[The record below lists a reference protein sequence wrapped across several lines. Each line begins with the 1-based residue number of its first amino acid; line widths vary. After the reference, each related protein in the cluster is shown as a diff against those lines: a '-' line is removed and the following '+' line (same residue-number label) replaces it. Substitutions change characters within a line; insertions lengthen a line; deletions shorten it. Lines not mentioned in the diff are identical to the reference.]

1 MTKTAELLEHPNVH
15 WANGLPA
22 PHKPLLLLY
31 ALGRLSE
38 TAERLIPFSEV
49 DSALRGLLA
58 RFAADASDRMNTHY
72 PFGRLETDGFWEV
85 EQSGTLKRTSAGHLL
100 RTELLEKHIGAGFK
114 ERVFQELRRD
124 PALVL
129 RIANGLARRYLPDY
143 ESDEVLAAVGL
154 ANAEL
159 VAMKEEAPGASSA
172 PPTVDSL
179 IEFFHSNA
187 VRDVDFASNS
197 FIGYLNSLHSLGAD
211 GSNALAESQ
220 AMSTYFS
227 ELYEPFPVV
236 EALKRRLTDG
246 EERVV
251 ILTGHAGDGKST
263 VALDVFKA
271 LKGLPASAPL
281 AVPLRERED
290 VATDSGQVTV
300 VKDMSELS
308 GDQRRAWLGQAFT
321 GAGSWLIISNTGPL
335 LNSLID
341 YAEDQLPTDTNTDME
356 SRILEEL
363 DGPISDDVLEDA
375 GLTDFEK
382 PLQILNLTRLDNV
395 ALGARLL
402 AKLVRHTG
410 WQGCEGCD
418 IQAACP
424 LSLNRRALLEH
435 LDSTEERV
443 RWLYRRINDY
453 EQRLTL
459 RQILAHLAYG
469 ITGGM
474 GCAQARAEVKKAT
487 GSGSERGTSGLRKI
501 LFSERFFGCQ
511 DGRPDPDADAFKAIR
526 LLRRADIGGPVA
538 VDVER
543 SFVDDPGGGWAELP
557 GALDY
562 VAAHWSRRAKESQGW
577 PARAALRRQALIFG
591 RRKAEHS
598 RRGQAFTDAMLRSES
613 VRDLDLWQQSRG
625 LTLGRAERNRFRNRS
640 LNVLLEAFSGFAA
653 EQFVGDRDKLHLTLR
668 RPDRAIVQATQ
679 LVTASFDFREF
690 HLEYNQQV
698 GLPCLVHR
706 PSRISLDLPL
716 PLLDYIE
723 QRSVGKLSS
732 SLAPIHQSQLDQ
744 LQGKLSAFYAD
755 RIDDSDEVTMLR
767 AGIDGSIEKIKYYV
781 DNAANVLGR
790 S

>member
-220 AMSTYFS
+220 AMSTYFG

-290 VATDSGQVTV
+290 VATDSGQVMV

-591 RRKAEHS
+591 QSKTERSDTAKAFFD
-598 RRGQAFTDAMLRSES
+598 GMLRSPAL
-613 VRDLDLWQQSRG
+613 RDLESWRRSGRKA
-625 LTLGRAERNRFRNRS
+625 LTRS
-640 LNVLLEAFSGFAA
+640 EQKQLRVGCLNVLLEVFSGFSGQ
-653 EQFVGDRDKLHLTLR
+653 QFEGATDELFFTMR
-668 RPDRAIVQATQ
+668 RPDRATLQVAQIVTGSIPFKEFEI
-679 LVTASFDFREF
+679 LFDSSGGTVVLR
-690 HLEYNQQV
+690 
-698 GLPCLVHR
+698 HR
-706 PSRISLDLPL
+706 PTAVAFELSL
-716 PLLDYIE
+716 PLLDYIYRRGE
-723 QRSVGKLSS
+723 GELGNT
-732 SLAPIHQSQLDQ
+732 LAPIHETLLDRFQ
-744 LQGKLSAFYAD
+744 AELLLSIAGNTQEDEIAFLRTGVSGDVEVARYFF
-755 RIDDSDEVTMLR
+755 DENTGRL
-767 AGIDGSIEKIKYYV
+767 EK
-781 DNAANVLGR
+781 D
-790 S
+790 